1 MNGKIVYL
9 QKWGVKKL
17 NKQKKITLIVIII
30 AVLLMGIGYAVIS
43 NITLTVNGKASATV
57 DSENFKVYYTG
68 VSSKKTEEN
77 AEVTVTSG
85 STTATVNFT
94 GLTTKDDEEYVILEI
109 ENGSNGIDAS
119 SINVTAS
126 GQDNT
131 VIKVDTTMCTQDG
144 TAITDYA
151 VASQAK
157 TYVKVA
163 AKLLQTP
170 TSDVETTITATI
182 TAVAKEAN

>member
-1 MNGKIVYL
+1 M
-9 QKWGVKKL
+9 

-30 AVLLMGIGYAVIS
+30 AVLLMGIGYAVVS
-43 NITLTVNGKASATV
+43 NITLTVNGKVSASA
-57 DSENFKVYYTG
+57 DSENFKVYFTG
-68 VSSKKTEEN
+68 VNTKKTEEN
-77 AEVTVTSG
+77 AEVTVVAG
-85 STTATVNFT
+85 SKTATVNFT

-109 ENGSNGIDAS
+109 ENGSNGIDAE

-126 GQDNT
+126 GEDSAI
-131 VIKVDTTMCTQDG
+131 IKVDTIMCTSDG

-151 VASQAK
+151 VTSQAK
-157 TYVKVA
+157 TYVKVN